1 MAFDDIIRSGVA
13 TADRLT
19 ASLQI
24 DVTHEAWLGTGGMG
38 EEAFEDAVT
47 RTAIVE
53 RKNRERRTTDGRTI
67 LTTAQITFL
76 RPIPA
81 NGAPGR
87 QEPIDLRDRLTLPDG
102 STDPVVDTEALLD
115 PETGRGYYVVAWLG
129 GGS

>member
-1 MAFDDIIRSGVA
+1 MAFDDIIRAGVA

-19 ASLQI
+19 DPLQVS
-24 DVTHEAWLGTGGMG
+24 VTHEAFLAMGGMG
-38 EEAFEDAVT
+38 EESFADAVT
-47 RTAIVE
+47 RTAIIE
-53 RKNRERRTTDGRTI
+53 RKNRERRTSDGRTI

-76 RPIPA
+76 RPIAP

-87 QEPIDLRDRLTLPDG
+87 QEPVDLRDRLTLPDG

-115 PETGRGYYVVAWLG
+115 PDTGRGYYVVVWLG